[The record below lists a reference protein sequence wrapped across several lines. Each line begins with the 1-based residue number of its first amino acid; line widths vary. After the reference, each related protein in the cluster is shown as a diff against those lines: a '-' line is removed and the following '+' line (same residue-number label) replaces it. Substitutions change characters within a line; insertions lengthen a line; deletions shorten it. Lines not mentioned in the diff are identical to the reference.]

1 MRNGLSIEK
10 QKLEQI
16 LSVRYYRRH
25 NDLSDEKCWNY
36 YTKLNNIP
44 IKECQ
49 NNYISFPMKER
60 IKFVKSN

>member
-25 NDLSDEKCWNY
+25 NDLSDEKMPELLY
-36 YTKLNNIP
+36 RV
-44 IKECQ
+44 E
-49 NNYISFPMKER
+49 
-60 IKFVKSN
+60 